1 MAIAR
6 FNKTSLARMSQML
19 WHLTRGNAKSPNQ
32 IDYLVKMNLPPLLG
46 RRNAIFS
53 QAARLLKGD
62 LFAIPDLERQTILN
76 SCVNLLDEAINNTEA
91 IIMTLSNADTA
102 AREHPLHT
110 FFVLVRDLVESAAKL
125 TTFGDSLEKDNRAM
139 IKFFGS
145 DFNKSLNKSQT
156 TFASCELHIVSIAQQ
171 MIKDAEKPIK
181 RYWQYTIGSFNQH
194 SAQRYQ
200 HAFDR
205 TTAIYFTNA
214 LDKPTPPEGW

>member
-19 WHLTRGNAKSPNQ
+19 WHLTRGDAKSPNQ
-32 IDYLVKMNLPPLLG
+32 LDYLVKMNLPPLLG

-102 AREHPLHT
+102 AREHQLHT
-110 FFVLVRDLVESAAKL
+110 FFVMVRDLVESAAKL
-125 TTFGDSLEKDNRAM
+125 TTFGDSLEK
-139 IKFFGS
+139 
-145 DFNKSLNKSQT
+145 
-156 TFASCELHIVSIAQQ
+156 
-171 MIKDAEKPIK
+171 
-181 RYWQYTIGSFNQH
+181 
-194 SAQRYQ
+194 
-200 HAFDR
+200 
-205 TTAIYFTNA
+205 
-214 LDKPTPPEGW
+214 